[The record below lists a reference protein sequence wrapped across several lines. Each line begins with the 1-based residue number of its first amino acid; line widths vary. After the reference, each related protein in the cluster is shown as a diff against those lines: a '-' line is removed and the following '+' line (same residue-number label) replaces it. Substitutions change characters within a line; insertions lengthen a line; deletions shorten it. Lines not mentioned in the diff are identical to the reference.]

1 MNYCDKFK
9 VSFSEYIEG
18 ELDPDAWQVIESHLS
33 LCPECR
39 ETVNRMRSVRKTL
52 SQLPRFNTSP
62 GFEYKLN
69 RRLRN
74 LDNQKILPFP
84 LNYFQ
89 NWKVPAF
96 SFVVILMVFSFV
108 LFYDTEP
115 PPMNVGTPKQS
126 GMSTTLP
133 GDDAAE
139 DTGKNNTTV
148 QEPAPAMVNSNSD
161 SISQDAKKKM
171 SGKIK
176 PVNQKTVEK

>member
-1 MNYCDKFK
+1 MNYCDKFT
-9 VSFSEYIEG
+9 
-18 ELDPDAWQVIESHLS
+18 DAWQVIESHLS

-39 ETVNRMRSVRKTL
+39 ETVNRMRSIRKTL

-62 GFEYKLN
+62 GFEYKLS

-89 NWKVPAF
+89 DWKVPAF
-96 SFVVILMVFSFV
+96 SFAVILMVFSFV
-108 LFYDTEP
+108 MFYDNEP
-115 PPMNVGTPKQS
+115 LEMNVATPQQS
-126 GMSTTLP
+126 GMRTTLP
-133 GDDAAE
+133 GEDATE
-139 DTGKNNTTV
+139 ETGNKNTIV

-171 SGKIK
+171 NDKIK
-176 PVNQKTVEK
+176 PVNQKTIEK